1 MGNGNLSTESNDKQQ
16 SSLLSMTLKGTL
28 KEQMADFLNTSIAEL
43 QNYELR
49 QKNLMAINTI
59 EFIDGQII
67 QIESALRDSE
77 AALKEFRSNNLNHRF
92 EQ

>member
-1 MGNGNLSTESNDKQQ
+1 
-16 SSLLSMTLKGTL
+16 
-28 KEQMADFLNTSIAEL
+28 MADFLNTSIAEL

-67 QIESALRDSE
+67 QIESAFATVR
-77 AALKEFRSNNLNHRF
+77 RR
-92 EQ
+92 